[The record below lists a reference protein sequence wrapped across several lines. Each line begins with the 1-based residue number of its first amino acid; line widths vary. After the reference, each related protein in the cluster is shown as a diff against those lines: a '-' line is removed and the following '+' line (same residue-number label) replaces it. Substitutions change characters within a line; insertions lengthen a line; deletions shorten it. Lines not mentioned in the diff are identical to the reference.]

1 MKYCIII
8 QPYQIGRL
16 EFSFAKISFQS
27 SHLGLEFQNRTSYKF
42 AKVLLNQDLQSK
54 TLHVFCCQQKKLP
67 HCQKAGNC
75 IENVVATTYF
85 NGHLPCLIASAH
97 NLNVWDQNGKK
108 KIGICLSP
116 KKYCTTRAFF
126 VVTSESWLLVMAS
139 DKMAKR
145 SMSHI

>member
-1 MKYCIII
+1 MQK
-8 QPYQIGRL
+8 
-16 EFSFAKISFQS
+16 S
-27 SHLGLEFQNRTSYKF
+27 SSI
-42 AKVLLNQDLQSK
+42 K
-54 TLHVFCCQQKKLP
+54 TYRARHRMCSVANTRNFHIVRKLVTV
-67 HCQKAGNC
+67 

-97 NLNVWDQNGKK
+97 KLNVWDQNGKK
-108 KIGICLSP
+108 KIGMCLSP

-126 VVTSESWLLVMAS
+126 VVASESWLLVMAS